1 MKMHS
6 RNKLLSEAAT
16 GRVLFKKILLKK
28 IPKQMFCYKVFELF
42 KNNYFEE
49 HLQMNTSILFRNGEP
64 QIKKDGDEDF
74 NGWLWCA
81 GNCGLIRTYLPRVS
95 NFITKENIGLHGDG
109 RMGTFGNMAGP

>member
-1 MKMHS
+1 MEILKTQVCSKIPLSKKKSFDISDNDISMKMHS

-16 GRVLFKKILLKK
+16 GRVLFKKTLLKK

-74 NGWLWCA
+74 NG
-81 GNCGLIRTYLPRVS
+81 
-95 NFITKENIGLHGDG
+95 
-109 RMGTFGNMAGP
+109 